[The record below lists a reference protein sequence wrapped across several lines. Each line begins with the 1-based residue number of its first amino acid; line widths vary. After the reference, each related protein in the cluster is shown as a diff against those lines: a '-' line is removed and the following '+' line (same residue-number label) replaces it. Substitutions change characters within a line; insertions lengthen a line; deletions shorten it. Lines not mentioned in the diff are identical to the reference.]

1 MYKLKK
7 QSVHRTGSSL
17 VIYKTKDMCAKK
29 NIESLLIILTK
40 TKQKNKSLLIK
51 LNIRFYFF

>member
-1 MYKLKK
+1 
-7 QSVHRTGSSL
+7 
-17 VIYKTKDMCAKK
+17 MCAIK

-51 LNIRFYFF
+51 LNIRFYFFDRKLKIRLMPVHKNI